1 MSEKFADV
9 QNTEFLD
16 AVEKTFVSYKEGKRV
31 KGTVISADD
40 KGIKLSIGGKKDGFI
55 PKEDVNI
62 DGSYEPSD
70 YPEGTELEVRIG
82 KSDADTGCILLSK
95 KAIDEIKE
103 ADKIVE
109 TIRNGERLPSTKTS
123 KRVLPR
129 NSAHTTCLFPRLRSK
144 KDLCAILKNT

>member
-82 KSDADTGCILLSK
+82 KSDADTGYFLLSK

-103 ADKIVE
+103 AE
-109 TIRNGERLPSTKTS
+109 LRL
-123 KRVLPR
+123 
-129 NSAHTTCLFPRLRSK
+129 
-144 KDLCAILKNT
+144 ILKSSE